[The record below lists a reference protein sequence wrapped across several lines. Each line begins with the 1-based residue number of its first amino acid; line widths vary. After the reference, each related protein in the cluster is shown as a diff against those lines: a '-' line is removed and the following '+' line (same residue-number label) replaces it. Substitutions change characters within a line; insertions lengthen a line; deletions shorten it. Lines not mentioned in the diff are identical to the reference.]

1 MPFPNAPLAG
11 ATGGGNPST
20 TVAQAQAL
28 LGLGYIS
35 VAVPVNFNAVGE
47 EN

>member
-11 ATGGGNPST
+11 AAGGGNPSA

-28 LGLGYIS
+28 LGLSYIS
-35 VAVPVNFNAVGE
+35 VSVPVNFNAVGDE
-47 EN
+47 K